1 MQVYSPFNVT
11 AELGSPARVSVPDGG
26 VFAFNWG
33 NLRADVELAMDFPD
47 SISVEAKGLKAEA
60 RPDTAPVNLFSIGS
74 LEGHMRKADADL
86 DLTGNFTDAIID
98 PKLLN
103 GGDLPP
109 LHGEA
114 ELTLKDGVEL
124 VRSGGRS
131 LRGHSGTIR
140 TLSVA
145 SGETAGILLA
155 GPFAVADDGWS
166 TPTSR

>member
-1 MQVYSPFNVT
+1 MKGT
-11 AELGSPARVSVPDGG
+11 CAERQ
-26 VFAFNWG
+26 
-33 NLRADVELAMDFPD
+33 
-47 SISVEAKGLKAEA
+47 
-60 RPDTAPVNLFSIGS
+60 
-74 LEGHMRKADADL
+74 ADL
-86 DLTGNFTDAIID
+86 DLAGNFTDADID

-114 ELTLKDGVEL
+114 DLTLKDGVEL

-140 TLSVA
+140 TLSVVVGSKRRA
-145 SGETAGILLA
+145 FRWPGRSPSLTTAC
-155 GPFAVADDGWS
+155 S